1 MSQITI
7 NRAVQIG
14 RRLEDCYSERPA
26 APRNLGVIQGER
38 LRRCTAD
45 ESYSLTQTLLSLIAV
60 AFAIIG
66 TGMMLYGMMGG

>member
-1 MSQITI
+1 MSQNSI
-7 NRAVQIG
+7 NRAAPIG
-14 RRLEDCYSERPA
+14 YSACPP

-60 AFAIIG
+60 AFAVIG
-66 TGMMLYGMMGG
+66 TVMMLYGLMGG

>member
-1 MSQITI
+1 MSHNSI
-7 NRAVQIG
+7 NRAAPIG
-14 RRLEDCYSERPA
+14 YSACPS